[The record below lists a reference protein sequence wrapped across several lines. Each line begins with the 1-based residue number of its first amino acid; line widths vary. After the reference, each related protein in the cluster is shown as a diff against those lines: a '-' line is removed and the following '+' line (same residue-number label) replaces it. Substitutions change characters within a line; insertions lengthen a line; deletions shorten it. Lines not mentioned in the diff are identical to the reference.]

1 MVLRALLNRAN
12 NPGDLPTPWCAG
24 VCDRRRGW
32 CAPWRRVELGRERGP
47 YRAANHAHGMC
58 GQPAFDSC
66 NWLWAQPRKSNLVG
80 WQVVVC
86 AGVKSI
92 LDIGRTLEYLETQVA
107 QGG

>member
-1 MVLRALLNRAN
+1 
-12 NPGDLPTPWCAG
+12 
-24 VCDRRRGW
+24 
-32 CAPWRRVELGRERGP
+32 
-47 YRAANHAHGMC
+47 MC